1 MRALTLFMLSVL
13 MCAVAS
19 PVASAAA
26 SASPASVWW
35 PAWTISSGEELSGG
49 IEYSKCARELV
60 KLPPLNT
67 KLKFK
72 LKNSKLP

>member
-1 MRALTLFMLSVL
+1 MRALTLFILSVL
-13 MCAVAS
+13 MCAA
-19 PVASAAA
+19 ASAAA